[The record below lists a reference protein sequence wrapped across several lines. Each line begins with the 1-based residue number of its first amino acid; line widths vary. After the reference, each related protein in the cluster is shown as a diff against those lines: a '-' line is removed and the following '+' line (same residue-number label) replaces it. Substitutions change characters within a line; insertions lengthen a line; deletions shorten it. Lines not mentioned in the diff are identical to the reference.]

1 MQHVHPGG
9 NQTGPPGLVIFDC
22 DGVLV
27 NTEPISNRVM
37 TDAISETGLKMNI
50 EEVTEAFEGM
60 RLDDIAAALEE
71 RLGKRLPEG
80 WVVAF
85 EERRAAEFR
94 KGVEAIPGVAEAL
107 ASISAAGLQVCVASQ
122 ASQEKM
128 KLTLGLSGLIEN
140 FAKGSLF
147 SARMVEQ
154 GKPHPDLFLL
164 AARSM
169 GFQPAGCVVVE
180 DGVLGV
186 RAGRVAGMEVLGYAP
201 DGRGDRLA
209 SEGARTFASMAELP
223 RLLGL
228 S

>member
-1 MQHVHPGG
+1 MPRVQP
-9 NQTGPPGLVIFDC
+9 TLVIFDC

-27 NTEPISNRVM
+27 DTEAISNRVM
-37 TDAISETGLKMNI
+37 ADAIGEAGLAMSV

-60 RLDDIAAALEE
+60 RLDDIAAAVEK
-71 RLGKRLPEG
+71 RLGERLPEG
-80 WVVAF
+80 RVIAF

-94 KGVEAIPGVAEAL
+94 KGVQAVLGIVDAL
-107 ASISAAGLQVCVASQ
+107 ATIDAAGLRRCVASQ
-122 ASQEKM
+122 ASQQKM
-128 KLTLGLSGLIEN
+128 ELTLGLSGLIDHFE
-140 FAKGSLF
+140 KGSLF
-147 SARMVEQ
+147 SSRLVER

-169 GFQPAGCVVVE
+169 GFEPAGCVVVE
-180 DGVLGV
+180 DGVLGA
-186 RAGRVAGMEVLGYAP
+186 RAGRLAGMEVLGFAP

-209 SEGARTFASMAELP
+209 REGARTFESMAELP